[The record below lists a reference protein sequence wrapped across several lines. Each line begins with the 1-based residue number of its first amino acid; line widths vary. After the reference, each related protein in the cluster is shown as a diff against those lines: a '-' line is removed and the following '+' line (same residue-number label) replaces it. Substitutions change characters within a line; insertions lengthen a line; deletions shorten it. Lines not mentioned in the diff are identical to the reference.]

1 MSEHRVNER
10 IRAREVRL
18 IDPDGKQ
25 LGVKALP
32 DALTFA
38 RQLDLDL
45 VEVAPDAN
53 PPVCRIM
60 DYNRFK
66 YETAQKAKESRKKAT
81 NTSIKEMKY
90 RPKIGTGD
98 FLTKTRQV
106 GRFLEEGHKVKVTIM
121 FRGREVSHPELGMKI
136 LEDLAE
142 EVSAV
147 AKVEA
152 APKLDGRNMVMVLA
166 PDRRAKPPVRKGG
179 AEVVAVD
186 GAGAPAPVTPAVPAP
201 SVPAPAPLPRAS
213 PARACPPRAL
223 RPRGSKP
230 TAWPR
235 RCPPMVPPSPTTWWV
250 RAASVLLPL
259 SFGTPQGDVDAQ
271 LCGLPG
277 WRHVETGEVTDA
289 EAKNRPGRGQAFQG
303 DGYGQVAAAPG
314 HAVPPAREE
323 VVHAGHG
330 GSAASRTCRPPTS
343 SR

>member
-1 MSEHRVNER
+1 MRLARGANSRPQQGEQRIATATDTTDYRVNER

-18 IDPDGKQ
+18 IDAEGQQ

-32 DALTFA
+32 EALAVA

-66 YETAQKAKESRKKAT
+66 YETAQRAKESRKKAT

-98 FLTKTRQV
+98 FTTKTRQV

-142 EVSAV
+142 QVSAV
-147 AKVEA
+147 SKVEA

-166 PDRRAKPPVRKGG
+166 PDRRAKAARKPAPARPTTARPRRPATRHRQHPLLRRAFRLPPLLARQLPT
-179 AEVVAVD
+179 APTTVAPTTVAPTTAPED
-186 GAGAPAPVTPAVPAP
+186 APVPVAASRGSRPWHRSPRSGQRRPAPAPVAAMPAP
-201 SVPAPAPLPRAS
+201 GA
-213 PARACPPRAL
+213 
-223 RPRGSKP
+223 GS
-230 TAWPR
+230 
-235 RCPPMVPPSPTTWWV
+235 
-250 RAASVLLPL
+250 
-259 SFGTPQGDVDAQ
+259 
-271 LCGLPG
+271 
-277 WRHVETGEVTDA
+277 
-289 EAKNRPGRGQAFQG
+289 RPGCRRSCSRSGCCEHLRGGRGTRPAG
-303 DGYGQVAAAPG
+303 RSGQRCTAK
-314 HAVPPAREE
+314 
-323 VVHAGHG
+323 
-330 GSAASRTCRPPTS
+330 
-343 SR
+343 

>member
-1 MSEHRVNER
+1 
-10 IRAREVRL
+10 
-18 IDPDGKQ
+18 
-25 LGVKALP
+25 LG
-32 DALTFA
+32 FA

-106 GRFLEEGHKVKVTIM
+106 ARFLEDGHKVKVTIM

-136 LEDLAE
+136 LEGLAE

-166 PDRRAKPPVRKGG
+166 PDRRAKPPVRKTGP
-179 AEVVAVD
+179 ASP
-186 GAGAPAPVTPAVPAP
+186 GAPAAPEDVTGPGDRHWRRP
-201 SVPAPAPLPRAS
+201 PLRL
-213 PARACPPRAL
+213 RTGLLRRKKPP
-223 RPRGSKP
+223 
-230 TAWPR
+230 AWPR
-235 RCPPMVPPSPTTWWV
+235 RCRPMAPPSPTTWWV

-271 LCGLPG
+271 LRGLPG
-277 WRHVETGEVTDA
+277 CATWRLE
-289 EAKNRPGRGQAFQG
+289 R
-303 DGYGQVAAAPG
+303 
-314 HAVPPAREE
+314 
-323 VVHAGHG
+323 
-330 GSAASRTCRPPTS
+330 
-343 SR
+343 

>member
-1 MSEHRVNER
+1 MSDHRVNER

-18 IDPDGKQ
+18 IDPEGKQ

-142 EVSAV
+142 EVAAV

-166 PDRRAKPPVRKGG
+166 PDRRAKPPARKPTPGTG
-179 AEVVAVD
+179 ADGVAHASAARDGAVGAAAVTDGTAPGNVLAPLPPGTSGAPATSGVAVAVD
-186 GAGAPAPVTPAVPAP
+186 GERAP
-201 SVPAPAPLPRAS
+201 
-213 PARACPPRAL
+213 
-223 RPRGSKP
+223 
-230 TAWPR
+230 
-235 RCPPMVPPSPTTWWV
+235 
-250 RAASVLLPL
+250 
-259 SFGTPQGDVDAQ
+259 
-271 LCGLPG
+271 
-277 WRHVETGEVTDA
+277 
-289 EAKNRPGRGQAFQG
+289 
-303 DGYGQVAAAPG
+303 
-314 HAVPPAREE
+314 
-323 VVHAGHG
+323 
-330 GSAASRTCRPPTS
+330 SAASAAGAAGEEDTDAGLAAAVSVNGSPVPGGVVGAS
-343 SR
+343 S

>member
-1 MSEHRVNER
+1 MSDHRVNDR

-18 IDPDGKQ
+18 IAPEGKQ

-142 EVSAV
+142 EVAAV

-166 PDRRAKPPVRKGG
+166 PDRRAKPPARKPTPGTG
-179 AEVVAVD
+179 ADGVAHASAARDGAVGAAAVTDGTAPGNVLAPLPPGTSGAPATSGVAVAVD
-186 GAGAPAPVTPAVPAP
+186 GERAPTP
-201 SVPAPAPLPRAS
+201 
-213 PARACPPRAL
+213 
-223 RPRGSKP
+223 
-230 TAWPR
+230 
-235 RCPPMVPPSPTTWWV
+235 
-250 RAASVLLPL
+250 
-259 SFGTPQGDVDAQ
+259 
-271 LCGLPG
+271 
-277 WRHVETGEVTDA
+277 
-289 EAKNRPGRGQAFQG
+289 
-303 DGYGQVAAAPG
+303 
-314 HAVPPAREE
+314 
-323 VVHAGHG
+323 
-330 GSAASRTCRPPTS
+330 SAASAPGAAGEGDTDAGLAAVVSANGSPVPGGVVGAS
-343 SR
+343 S

>member
-1 MSEHRVNER
+1 MSDHRVNER

-32 DALTFA
+32 DALSFA

-142 EVSAV
+142 EVAAV

-166 PDRRAKPPVRKGG
+166 PDRRAKPPARKAAPETSSGPEPAGPATSEVAAVRL
-179 AEVVAVD
+179 D
-186 GAGAPAPVTPAVPAP
+186 G
-201 SVPAPAPLPRAS
+201 
-213 PARACPPRAL
+213 
-223 RPRGSKP
+223 
-230 TAWPR
+230 
-235 RCPPMVPPSPTTWWV
+235 
-250 RAASVLLPL
+250 
-259 SFGTPQGDVDAQ
+259 
-271 LCGLPG
+271 
-277 WRHVETGEVTDA
+277 
-289 EAKNRPGRGQAFQG
+289 
-303 DGYGQVAAAPG
+303 AAAPSPVATAPAAG
-314 HAVPPAREE
+314 TAAPPGTAAPAEEGAGLATAVSARSAPVPDG
-323 VVHAGHG
+323 VVG
-330 GSAASRTCRPPTS
+330 ASS
-343 SR
+343 

>member
-1 MSEHRVNER
+1 MMLAGGASSRPQQGEQRIATASDTTDYRVNER

-18 IDPDGKQ
+18 IDAEGQQ

-32 DALTFA
+32 EALAVA

-66 YETAQKAKESRKKAT
+66 YETAQRAKESRKKAT

-98 FLTKTRQV
+98 FTTKTRQV

-142 EVSAV
+142 QVSAV
-147 AKVEA
+147 SKVEA

-166 PDRRAKPPVRKGG
+166 PDRRAKPPVRKAPG
-179 AEVVAVD
+179 APPDVVAVD
-186 GAGAPAPVTPAVPAP
+186 EPGAPPPVAPTTPGPGAPSAGGRAEQPAGLATTASTNGAPVPDDV
-201 SVPAPAPLPRAS
+201 VGAS
-213 PARACPPRAL
+213 
-223 RPRGSKP
+223 S
-230 TAWPR
+230 
-235 RCPPMVPPSPTTWWV
+235 
-250 RAASVLLPL
+250 
-259 SFGTPQGDVDAQ
+259 
-271 LCGLPG
+271 
-277 WRHVETGEVTDA
+277 
-289 EAKNRPGRGQAFQG
+289 
-303 DGYGQVAAAPG
+303 
-314 HAVPPAREE
+314 
-323 VVHAGHG
+323 
-330 GSAASRTCRPPTS
+330 
-343 SR
+343 

>member
-32 DALTFA
+32 DALVFA

-106 GRFLEEGHKVKVTIM
+106 ARFLEEGHKVKVTIM

-136 LEDLAE
+136 LEGLAE

-166 PDRRAKPPVRKGG
+166 PDRRAKPPARSGSGERRWRWGTGRGDLPCPRCSARRPCPSCSKWARRGG
-179 AEVVAVD
+179 
-186 GAGAPAPVTPAVPAP
+186 
-201 SVPAPAPLPRAS
+201 RW
-213 PARACPPRAL
+213 C
-223 RPRGSKP
+223 
-230 TAWPR
+230 
-235 RCPPMVPPSPTTWWV
+235 
-250 RAASVLLPL
+250 
-259 SFGTPQGDVDAQ
+259 
-271 LCGLPG
+271 
-277 WRHVETGEVTDA
+277 
-289 EAKNRPGRGQAFQG
+289 RPGHSGVGPRQ
-303 DGYGQVAAAPG
+303 
-314 HAVPPAREE
+314 R
-323 VVHAGHG
+323 
-330 GSAASRTCRPPTS
+330 RP
-343 SR
+343 